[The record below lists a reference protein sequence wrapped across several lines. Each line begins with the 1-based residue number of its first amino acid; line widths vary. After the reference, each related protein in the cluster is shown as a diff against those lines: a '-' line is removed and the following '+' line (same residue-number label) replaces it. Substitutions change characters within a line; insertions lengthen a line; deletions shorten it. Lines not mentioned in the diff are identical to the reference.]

1 MADHPSQ
8 MGSGGVHRQ
17 QQITLLHQHGLI
29 KKIGVG
35 GQIKT
40 RLQHHHLQ
48 AAVLNVKLPRLT
60 CWVERREAIADR
72 YRELLSNLPGIQLP
86 TEQPGHSWNQFVVR
100 VSACPTGQALCQ
112 GNCSPSTT
120 SARHGLPE
128 SCCRDW
134 LKQTLQEQG
143 VSTIIYYPIPIHR
156 QPAYAEL
163 GLQPGSLPV
172 TERLCTEVLSLPIF
186 PELRAEQQQQVV
198 DTLTQLLGSAAPTP
212 LIQRGDQDRMVA

>member
-1 MADHPSQ
+1 M
-8 MGSGGVHRQ
+8 
-17 QQITLLHQHGLI
+17 
-29 KKIGVG
+29 
-35 GQIKT
+35 
-40 RLQHHHLQ
+40 
-48 AAVLNVKLPRLT
+48 
-60 CWVERREAIADR
+60 
-72 YRELLSNLPGIQLP
+72 
-86 TEQPGHSWNQFVVR
+86 R

-112 GNCSPSTT
+112 GSCTPSTT

-212 LIQRGDQDRMVA
+212 LIQRSDKDRMVA